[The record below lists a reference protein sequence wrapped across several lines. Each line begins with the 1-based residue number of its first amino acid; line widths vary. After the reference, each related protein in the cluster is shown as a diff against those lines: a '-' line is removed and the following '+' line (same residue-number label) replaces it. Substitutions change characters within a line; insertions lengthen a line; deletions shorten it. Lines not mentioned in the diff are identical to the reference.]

1 MRFTFVSHLIPQYH
15 NTRPLAEEP
24 KAKTTSMRNEW
35 GYELQ
40 LKAESSQFSVLA
52 PNPETVF
59 VVNT

>member
-1 MRFTFVSHLIPQYH
+1 
-15 NTRPLAEEP
+15 
-24 KAKTTSMRNEW
+24 MRNEW